1 MQRANLGA
9 CTRSSEGPHYKDA
22 DGGKRRNSDP
32 SGKYRNAEQSE
43 YRPLRKMP
51 EHRTVEIPTRS
62 ETSEIQP
69 ERKTSG
75 NLDIRKKGAG
85 PVYRPDTKED
95 RAG

>member
-1 MQRANLGA
+1 MQTEENVGIP
-9 CTRSSEGPHYKDA
+9 TRPENTATP
-22 DGGKRRNSDP
+22 NP

-51 EHRTVEIPTRS
+51 EHRTVEIPTLS
-62 ETSEIQP
+62 ETLEIQP
-69 ERKTSG
+69 ERKMLG

-85 PVYRPDTKED
+85 PIYRPDTKED